1 MTKKRAPKQIK
12 TRGKRLFK
20 ITRQNNS
27 SKKSRDI
34 KPNLQT
40 EARNMQTQKIS
51 NSNKASKV
59 NQIKKE
65 NLFNY
70 YANSISN
77 VFYIYSE
84 ESLKKYLMQETNNE
98 NLAQIDTEIISKFG
112 ISKELRK
119 YAFKY
124 LLEVL
129 KPYNIRGK
137 LYFKTVSLFD
147 SFLIKYS
154 LNHTKAACSQF
165 FLSNKDKIFSKTK
178 LILFVLCCYFIV
190 NQTFNTQNFEL
201 KCLEKFDEEGE
212 MGYDKLN
219 ELIYTI
225 LKVVDCDIDIL
236 GVYDFF
242 NLFLFDLNKK
252 LKMIAKENG
261 FIDFFN
267 QSVNIFAIKIEQDI
281 SLSNIVPS
289 AKSLGI
295 IMFSLE
301 YAKFMVNKNL
311 QNDNVN
317 FLIEN
322 WIKKVKNILIN
333 HKPEDVKR
341 VIHWLNDY
349 VNTH

>member
-1 MTKKRAPKQIK
+1 M
-12 TRGKRLFK
+12 
-20 ITRQNNS
+20 
-27 SKKSRDI
+27 
-34 KPNLQT
+34 
-40 EARNMQTQKIS
+40 
-51 NSNKASKV
+51 
-59 NQIKKE
+59 
-65 NLFNY
+65 
-70 YANSISN
+70 
-77 VFYIYSE
+77 
-84 ESLKKYLMQETNNE
+84 
-98 NLAQIDTEIISKFG
+98 AQIDEKILKKFG
-112 ISKELRK
+112 ITKELRK
-119 YAFKY
+119 FSFKY
-124 LLEVL
+124 LLEIL
-129 KPYNIRGK
+129 KNYNIRGK

-147 SFLIKYS
+147 YFLEIYS
-154 LNHTKAACSQF
+154 KNHSTEECSM
-165 FLSNKDKIFSKTK
+165 FLLSKHNNHFSKSK
-178 LILFVLCCYFIV
+178 LILFTLCCFFII
-190 NQTFNTQNFEL
+190 NQNFNSQNFEL
-201 KCLEKFDEEGE
+201 RCLEKWDDE
-212 MGYDKLN
+212 N
-219 ELIYTI
+219 ELHLEELNDLVYTI
-225 LKVVDCDIDIL
+225 LKEVDFYIDIL
-236 GVYDFF
+236 DQYDFL

-267 QSVNIFAIKIEQDI
+267 QSINIFAIKIEQDI

-317 FLIEN
+317 FLVEN

>member
-1 MTKKRAPKQIK
+1 MIK
-12 TRGKRLFK
+12 INKL
-20 ITRQNNS
+20 IN
-27 SKKSRDI
+27 
-34 KPNLQT
+34 
-40 EARNMQTQKIS
+40 KIS
-51 NSNKASKV
+51 KANNIYKNKKMSN
-59 NQIKKE
+59 
-65 NLFNY
+65 
-70 YANSISN
+70 ISN
-77 VFYIYSE
+77 ISFNVGEVIWAKIRGYPWWPAIITGTDDDIRE
-84 ESLKKYLMQETNNE
+84 KKYAVSFIKDNTHAS
-98 NLAQIDTEIISKFG
+98 LAK
-112 ISKELRK
+112 
-119 YAFKY
+119 
-124 LLEVL
+124 
-129 KPYNIRGK
+129 
-137 LYFKTVSLFD
+137 
-147 SFLIKYS
+147 
-154 LNHTKAACSQF
+154 
-165 FLSNKDKIFSKTK
+165 
-178 LILFVLCCYFIV
+178 
-190 NQTFNTQNFEL
+190 

-317 FLIEN
+317 FLVEN